1 MAVQLVI
8 VWQFVV
14 PITVICVTAGVL
26 TTLVVIYLG
35 NRIPSLNLERTLAIY
50 GTVTGTVST
59 GLLLLRIVDPEFR
72 TSTAMEMGYMTIF
85 ASIPVIGTMLLVSA
99 PVLWGWSLGLTMGVF
114 AGMMVVCLVL
124 LKVFRLWGKNRYA

>member
-14 PITVICVTAGVL
+14 PITVICVTGYADHSGRH
-26 TTLVVIYLG
+26 IPG

-59 GLLLLRIVDPEFR
+59 GC
-72 TSTAMEMGYMTIF
+72 SC
-85 ASIPVIGTMLLVSA
+85 SA
-99 PVLWGWSLGLTMGVF
+99 
-114 AGMMVVCLVL
+114 
-124 LKVFRLWGKNRYA
+124 